1 MDGYNVC
8 ICAYGQTGSG
18 KTHTLLGDEQAPGVA
33 PRAFR
38 RLFELAQARAAQTS
52 CAISTYML
60 ELYNDRLVDLLA
72 PAGARTDEK
81 LEVGREVKKDRRG
94 TVVVSGAAL
103 LPCQDAAHLQLL
115 FERAVGARRTGA
127 TRMNAASSRSH
138 LVIGVT
144 VEATSRVN
152 GAVTRGKLSL
162 LDLAGSERAAKS
174 GADADQLRE
183 ANAINKSLSALADVI
198 SSLAAGQNFI
208 PYR

>member
-1 MDGYNVC
+1 MYVQG
-8 ICAYGQTGSG
+8 AS
-18 KTHTLLGDEQAPGVA
+18 LLTCRDAGHLQQLFEQAA
-33 PRAFR
+33 
-38 RLFELAQARAAQTS
+38 
-52 CAISTYML
+52 
-60 ELYNDRLVDLLA
+60 
-72 PAGARTDEK
+72 
-81 LEVGREVKKDRRG
+81 
-94 TVVVSGAAL
+94 
-103 LPCQDAAHLQLL
+103 
-115 FERAVGARRTGA
+115 GARRTAA

-162 LDLAGSERAAKS
+162 LDLAGSERTAKS
-174 GADADQLRE
+174 GATADQLKE